1 MSVSEWTGGHTQ
13 AQLEGY
19 ERQRSSWN
27 ARTEEIHAAMPDCRI
42 RITRFVS
49 VFPRRR
55 PPVGSVW
62 DAKKMFA
69 KYDQPQGYWIP
80 DKSLGAQGVIV
91 YDTECEV
98 LSI

>member
-13 AQLEGY
+13 AELECY

-27 ARTEEIHAAMPDCRI
+27 ARTEEIHAAMPDCMI

-49 VFPRRR
+49 VMPKRR

-62 DAKKMFA
+62 EAKQMAEKAGM
-69 KYDQPQGYWIP
+69 PQGYWIQ
-80 DKSLGAQGVIV
+80 DERFGEHGVIV

-98 LSI
+98 LE